1 MSIDQPEEQGAMA
14 SMSIDQP
21 EEQGAM
27 ASMSIDQPE
36 EQGAMA
42 TGPSPVEG
50 GEGNAG
56 GQGKKSTARVVAEWI
71 AVLAGALALALVLRA
86 VLFQAYYIRFT
97 SMEPT
102 LHNGDRV
109 LVNKIGDVD
118 RGDLVVFERPPG
130 VSGRQEDDL
139 IKRVIALPG
148 EVIKFVEGDVYID
161 NRRLHEP
168 YLGSPGIT
176 TGRMPSG
183 CEAHLDGGCLIG
195 AGEMFVMG
203 DNRANSTDS
212 RAFGPISEHLIIGH
226 AFLRIWPMTD
236 FGRL

>member
-1 MSIDQPEEQGAMA
+1 MSIDEPE
-14 SMSIDQP
+14 
-21 EEQGAM
+21 
-27 ASMSIDQPE
+27 
-36 EQGAMA
+36 
-42 TGPSPVEG
+42 
-50 GEGNAG
+50 
-56 GQGKKSTARVVAEWI
+56 GQGVTEVAPPPEDSGNDDADGERKKSTARIVTEWI
-71 AVLAGALALALVLRA
+71 VVLAGALALALVLRA

-102 LHNGDRV
+102 LQNGDRV
-109 LVNKIGDVD
+109 LVNKLGYDIGDVD
-118 RGDLVVFERPPG
+118 RGDLVVFERPRG

-148 EVIKFVEGDVYID
+148 EVIKFVEGEVYID

-168 YLGSPGIT
+168 YLETHGIT

-183 CEAHLDGGCLIG
+183 CAALVDGGCLIG
-195 AGEMFVMG
+195 AGEVFVMG

-212 RAFGPISEHLIIGH
+212 RAFGPISEDLIVGH
-226 AFLRIWPMTD
+226 AFLRLWPVWD

>member
-1 MSIDQPEEQGAMA
+1 MDMDQPEHQAAPVAALDPEDGGGGGA
-14 SMSIDQP
+14 D
-21 EEQGAM
+21 
-27 ASMSIDQPE
+27 
-36 EQGAMA
+36 
-42 TGPSPVEG
+42 
-50 GEGNAG
+50 GE
-56 GQGKKSTARVVAEWI
+56 KEKSTARVVAEWVV
-71 AVLAGALALALVLRA
+71 VLAGALVLALVLRA

-102 LHNGDRV
+102 LSNGDRV
-109 LVNKIGDVD
+109 LVNKLGYDIGDVN

-161 NRRLHEP
+161 GLRLHEP
-168 YLGSPGIT
+168 YLESSGIT
-176 TGRMPSG
+176 TGRMPTE
-183 CEAHLDGGCLIG
+183 CARLVDGGCLVG
-195 AGEMFVMG
+195 AGKVFVMG

-212 RAFGPISEHLIIGH
+212 RAFGPISEHLIVGH
-226 AFLRIWPMTD
+226 AFLRLWPVTD

>member
-1 MSIDQPEEQGAMA
+1 MSIDQPE
-14 SMSIDQP
+14 QP
-21 EEQGAM
+21 GDTVVAPPQE
-27 ASMSIDQPE
+27 
-36 EQGAMA
+36 
-42 TGPSPVEG
+42 
-50 GEGNAG
+50 NG
-56 GQGKKSTARVVAEWI
+56 GQVDADGKKKKSTARVVIEWVV
-71 AVLAGALALALVLRA
+71 VLAGALALALVLRA

-102 LHNGDRV
+102 LQNGDRV
-109 LVNKIGDVD
+109 LVNKLGYDIGDVD
-118 RGDLVVFERPPG
+118 RGDLVVFERPSG

-168 YLGSPGIT
+168 YLESPGIT

-183 CEAHLDGGCLIG
+183 CAELVDGGCLIG
-195 AGEMFVMG
+195 AGEVFVMG

-212 RAFGPISEHLIIGH
+212 RAFGPISEHLIVGH
-226 AFLRIWPMTD
+226 AFLRLWPVTD

>member
-1 MSIDQPEEQGAMA
+1 MSIDQPEEQGAA
-14 SMSIDQP
+14 VVAPPP
-21 EEQGAM
+21 EN
-27 ASMSIDQPE
+27 
-36 EQGAMA
+36 
-42 TGPSPVEG
+42 G
-50 GEGNAG
+50 GESDAG
-56 GQGKKSTARVVAEWI
+56 GKKKKSTARVVTEWVV
-71 AVLAGALALALVLRA
+71 VLAGALALALVLRA

-102 LHNGDRV
+102 LQNGDRV
-109 LVNKIGDVD
+109 LVNKLGYDIGDVN
-118 RGDLVVFERPPG
+118 RGDLVVFERPLG

-168 YLGSPGIT
+168 YLESPGIT
-176 TGRMPSG
+176 TGRMSSG
-183 CEAHLDGGCLIG
+183 CEALVDGGCLIG
-195 AGEMFVMG
+195 AGQVFVMG

-212 RAFGPISEHLIIGH
+212 RAFGPISEHLIVGH
-226 AFLRIWPMTD
+226 AFLRLWPMTD